1 MMRKVLIGKTKEKS
15 IPNSGKECSKIQSLG
30 SSWSVPGADSQPV
43 WLELGEQEEE
53 LKIRPARGQRHMGK
67 AIGHGRVFQLY
78 SKYKKALNKCKHKSN
93 IIYIDGQ
100 QAHEKILNIPDY

>member
-1 MMRKVLIGKTKEKS
+1 
-15 IPNSGKECSKIQSLG
+15 
-30 SSWSVPGADSQPV
+30 
-43 WLELGEQEEE
+43 
-53 LKIRPARGQRHMGK
+53 MGK

-100 QAHEKILNIPDY
+100 QAHEKILNIPDYQRNANKNYNEEPPHTGQNGHHEKAYKLKMLEKNKNKHAGKDVEKREPPTLLVGT